1 MKKISKI
8 LLYLFLLLIVIFTV
22 LGHLGIGNVDIDEAN
37 QGELIS
43 IGDQQIRYL
52 QKGTGTDF
60 LLIHGTP
67 GCIEDWQLIIDSLSE
82 KYRVTAIDRLGNG
95 FSSSNDYQYTLE
107 ENSALVHKL
116 IDTLGLK
123 NTVIIGHS
131 FGGSTTAQLATEN
144 NPKIDSY
151 IMVSP
156 PLYQIQPATIY
167 KIASIPL
174 LGKGFAYFMHKTKA
188 AEIIGERLKN
198 ELQNRPEFLTPE
210 FIEYRSDLWS
220 QPKVLYTTSKER
232 INYNEGLDKISSKY
246 STIPSFISI
255 IVGDLDSEDILEG
268 CIKFKEVRPETNL
281 VVLKNTRHF
290 VQIERN
296 EQLLKEI
303 EKHLLMSQKE
313 KN

>member
-1 MKKISKI
+1 MKKAFKI
-8 LLYLFLLLIVIFTV
+8 VLYLFVCVIIISTLF
-22 LGHLGIGNVDIDEAN
+22 GHLGIGNKDINEAN
-37 QGELIS
+37 QGEFIS

-52 QKGTGTDF
+52 QKGSGKDF

-67 GCIEDWQLIIDSLSE
+67 GCIEDWQIIINSLSK

-95 FSSSNDYQYTLE
+95 FSSSFDYQYTLE

-156 PLYQIQPATIY
+156 PLYQIYPETIY

-198 ELQNRPEFLTPE
+198 ELQNKPEFLTSE
-210 FIEYRSDLWS
+210 FIEYRSGLWS

-232 INYNEGLDKISSKY
+232 MNYNEGLDKISDSY
-246 STIPSFISI
+246 SAIPNPISI
-255 IVGDLDSEDILEG
+255 IVGDLDSKDILEG
-268 CIKFKEVRPETNL
+268 CKKFKKVRPETNL

-296 EQLLKEI
+296 EQLLEEI
-303 EKHLLMSQKE
+303 EKHLLMANK
-313 KN
+313 KDI

>member
-1 MKKISKI
+1 MILIST
-8 LLYLFLLLIVIFTV
+8 LF
-22 LGHLGIGNVDIDEAN
+22 GHLGIGNKDKNEAS
-37 QGELIS
+37 QGGFIS

-52 QKGTGTDF
+52 QKGSGKDF

-67 GCIEDWQLIIDSLSE
+67 GCIEDWQIIIDSLSK
-82 KYRVTAIDRLGNG
+82 KYRVTAIDRPGNG
-95 FSSSNDYQYTLE
+95 FSSSDDYQYTLE
-107 ENSALVHKL
+107 ENSALIHKL

-144 NPKIDSY
+144 SPKIDSY

-167 KIASIPL
+167 KIASIPV

-198 ELQNRPEFLTPE
+198 ELQNKPEFLTSD
-210 FIEYRSDLWS
+210 FLEYRSDLWS

-232 INYNEGLDKISSKY
+232 INYNEGLEKISGSY
-246 STIPSFISI
+246 SAIPKPISI
-255 IVGDLDSEDILEG
+255 IVGDKDSKDILEG
-268 CIKFKEVRPETNL
+268 CKKFKEVRPETNL

-296 EQLLKEI
+296 QQLLAEI